1 MAPDDA
7 DSQKG
12 QGLTSQN
19 NSVNS
24 NHNTNMNQ
32 DKLTFNGLM
41 DRHIAA
47 VATMTQDQIDACAW
61 LMGAS
66 GIGWT
71 KENMAAEFQSEKH
84 DEDPVATEPVAH

>member
-1 MAPDDA
+1 
-7 DSQKG
+7 
-12 QGLTSQN
+12 
-19 NSVNS
+19 
-24 NHNTNMNQ
+24 
-32 DKLTFNGLM
+32 M

-71 KENMAAEFQSEKH
+71 KENMTAEFQSEKH
-84 DEDPVATEPVAH
+84 DEDPAVVEPVAH